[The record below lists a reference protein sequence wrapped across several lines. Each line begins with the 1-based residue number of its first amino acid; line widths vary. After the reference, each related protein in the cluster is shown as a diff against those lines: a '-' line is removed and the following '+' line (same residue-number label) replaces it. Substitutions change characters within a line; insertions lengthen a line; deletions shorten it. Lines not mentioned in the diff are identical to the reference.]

1 MARCTGLVT
10 VFCIEEWISN
20 PEMLTTGI
28 HPPEGLD
35 AAVIN
40 TIVSRMKAENISI
53 FKEIIN

>member
-1 MARCTGLVT
+1 MYWVSYCI
-10 VFCIEEWISN
+10 CIEEWISN
-20 PEMLTTGI
+20 PKMLTTGI
-28 HPPEGLD
+28 HPPEDLD